1 MAVARSFSGGVAIC
15 YVLPVLRMT
24 PYLHVWPGAYRGSME
39 MTLWTIVVYIQSD
52 SPGGGTDP
60 GTESDIYDCLINT
73 VCLVCGA
80 RYMQRSGVRP
90 SVCPSVRLSV
100 CLSHRSTAAV
110 ACCGFAAGL
119 PAGRRYRST
128 AAARRR
134 SCKCHVYSRRCMLN
148 ADLFLRCR
156 FNCHANIAGQAQR

>member
-1 MAVARSFSGGVAIC
+1 
-15 YVLPVLRMT
+15 
-24 PYLHVWPGAYRGSME
+24 ME

-100 CLSHRSTAAV
+100 CPIDRPQQWL
-110 ACCGFAAGL
+110 AAGL
-119 PAGRRYRST
+119 LLGSRRAGDIDRQPQHGAAAASADSVTFT
-128 AAARRR
+128 AAAA
-134 SCKCHVYSRRCMLN
+134 C
-148 ADLFLRCR
+148 
-156 FNCHANIAGQAQR
+156 